1 MSAMSAD
8 YEDWSGNAPAM
19 GFFTW
24 IVGANTLYGDPM
36 FADIYGLPQEDL
48 AAGIPVEKVIER
60 IDPRDQ
66 AQIARSVHDA
76 ILGGNQTS
84 SSYRV
89 IDPDG
94 GSRKILSFG
103 RCLRDEEGI
112 PSIFSGAIVEAD
124 ATQVIFAS
132 EPLRAHC
139 RAALE
144 LAEAAG
150 EEGVARYLSLALSEL
165 DGGSGATKPS

>member
-1 MSAMSAD
+1 MSATSAGH
-8 YEDWSGNAPAM
+8 EDWSGNAPAM

-36 FADIYGLPQEDL
+36 FADIYGLPHEDL

-60 IDPRDQ
+60 IDPSDQ
-66 AQIARSVHDA
+66 PQIARSVHQA
-76 ILGGNQTS
+76 ILSGTQTS
-84 SSYRV
+84 STYRV
-89 IDPDG
+89 LDPDG
-94 GSRKILSFG
+94 GSRTILSFG

-112 PSIFSGAIVEAD
+112 PSIFSGAIVEAA
-124 ATQVIFAS
+124 ATQVIFAAD
-132 EPLRAHC
+132 PLLAHC

-150 EEGVARYLSLALSEL
+150 QDNVARHLSLALSEL
-165 DGGSGATKPS
+165 EGGSAVAKPS